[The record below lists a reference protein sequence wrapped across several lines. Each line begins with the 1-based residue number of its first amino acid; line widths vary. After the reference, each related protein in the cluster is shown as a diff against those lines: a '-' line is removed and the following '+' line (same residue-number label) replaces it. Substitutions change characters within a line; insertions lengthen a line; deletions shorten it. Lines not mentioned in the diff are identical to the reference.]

1 MRQFKNYLASSNHS
15 AEQRP
20 VWRRAL
26 NSLFGAAYRLHQYRD
41 ARDVLL
47 QSAFRDQE
55 RRRHHQ
61 ARCDEP
67 CK

>member
-1 MRQFKNYLASSNHS
+1 MHQFKSYLDSSDHS

-26 NSLFGAAYRLHQYRD
+26 ISLFGAAHRLHQYRD

-47 QSAFRDQE
+47 QSALCDQE

-61 ARCDEP
+61 TRCDEP
-67 CK
+67 C